1 MKKGHQ
7 QVVELHEDQVLSY
20 AKVKSIFGWR
30 DNWTVR
36 RYVSLGLLVRV
47 KLSRSNKSHF
57 ITLSSVKSLREH
69 LAAIADETNY
79 QAKAHAQSM
88 RERKGSMPQSQPE
101 VLLDADEII
110 RNAYSH
116 RGGRLPDVTT
126 PEDSVY
132 EAPRR
137 SQLGFVSRRG
147 I

>member
-1 MKKGHQ
+1 MKRGQQ

-20 AKVKSIFGWR
+20 SKVKSIFGWS
-30 DNWTVR
+30 DNSTVR
-36 RYVSLGLLVRV
+36 RYVTLGLLVRV

-57 ITLSSVKSLREH
+57 ITISSVKSLREH
-69 LAAIADETNY
+69 LAAIADETTY

-88 RERKGSMPQSQPE
+88 RERKNLPQSQSDE

-110 RNAYSH
+110 RNAYAH
-116 RGGRLPDVTT
+116 RGGRLPDVI
-126 PEDSVY
+126 EQDSVY
-132 EAPRR
+132 DQPVRR